1 MADEFD
7 PAEFD
12 AVPPAS
18 DSDTDHR
25 ALLDAIRQAGTDGV
39 AAQTAALV
47 RTIEQD
53 AAKRENWMK
62 EVHAGLSEI
71 RSASADLER
80 RARRLDMMVLMRVIL
95 AAFAL
100 VFVVIVY
107 QWLREPKVIE
117 RPFGCTSGWD
127 AKKGACRGKWVP
139 LQFNEP

>member
-1 MADEFD
+1 MADDFD

-12 AVPPAS
+12 AVPPAP
-18 DSDTDHR
+18 DSDADHR
-25 ALLDAIRQAGTDGV
+25 ALLHAIRQAGTDGV

-53 AAKRENWMK
+53 ATKREAWLK

-100 VFVVIVY
+100 VFIVIVY

-127 AKKGACRGKWVP
+127 TKKGVCRGKWVP